1 MTPLLLIPLALLVGF
16 AGGWWWARRA
26 SPPSD
31 SAAPAASAPPA
42 PPAPPSALPA
52 PSPVAA
58 VPPGSASPM
67 HASLELHL
75 VLNVMNRVVM
85 GLQHDEQLQDGVSL
99 LADYLRAV
107 HEMQRNPSQHTFVQQ
122 ATCYWQ
128 MSRWVHGQP
137 SDSLHMDLQLPGM
150 SPALLAKCGAE
161 LVRLIRQLESCS
173 RAEAAV
179 RITLPRPGDGTAGGA
194 CVLFQVVGVPAAA
207 QAQLLASGASWVM
220 SSSGLQMQSI
230 VHA

>member
-1 MTPLLLIPLALLVGF
+1 
-16 AGGWWWARRA
+16 
-26 SPPSD
+26 
-31 SAAPAASAPPA
+31 
-42 PPAPPSALPA
+42 
-52 PSPVAA
+52 
-58 VPPGSASPM
+58 M

-85 GLQHDEQLQDGVSL
+85 GLQHDEQLQDGVSH
-99 LADYLRAV
+99 LADYLRSV
-107 HEMQRNPSQHTFVQQ
+107 HEMQRNPSQHTLVQQ
-122 ATCYWQ
+122 VTCYWQ

-150 SPALLAKCGAE
+150 SPTLLAKCGTE

-179 RITLPRPGDGTAGGA
+179 RITHPRPDAGTAGTAGTAGGA

-207 QAQLLASGASWVM
+207 QAQLLASGAAWVA
-220 SSSGLQMQSI
+220 SSSGLQTQSI